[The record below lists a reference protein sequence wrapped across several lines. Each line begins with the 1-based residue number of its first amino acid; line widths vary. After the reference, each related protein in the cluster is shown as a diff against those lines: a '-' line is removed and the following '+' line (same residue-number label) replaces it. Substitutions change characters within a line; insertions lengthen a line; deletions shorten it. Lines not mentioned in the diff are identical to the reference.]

1 MQSIGGRRVQHRT
14 TRLGRRGLICF
25 PPNDRRPEALG
36 FVATSYLQGQT
47 ESEFYHAMMAGREG
61 IVATAIET
69 ATSGYNQRKMVK
81 ISEGQIVA
89 YDRSVRISNNDVVT
103 LHYGGD
109 DYDATKLER
118 VKTTLHRV
126 SDDALKDMLTSP
138 VGAPTATELAL
149 AVQARTL
156 LRAQLKPHVP
166 SEYGSLITIPFHPSR
181 VTDELLDMQAE
192 GPLVT
197 REWHATWIDQFVRG
211 ILLRHGH
218 MQAKRGDIP
227 LLSLL
232 QDSSSGQ
239 SWAKSAST
247 VLLTWTSAFC
257 LGSRISQG
265 QALWLRKTIL
275 AKVSA
280 ALVAAGEAVG
290 VIGSTSIGEPSTQ
303 GALNTFHFS
312 GIAEK
317 SGTTGLKRFKE
328 LLGNAKCRE
337 TCVTNALLSPDT
349 SLDEARR
356 LAQSFK
362 GVYLSTVLES
372 GTVVDASVDTGP
384 LAVREQAVVPWVQSW
399 MSPLASRL
407 ERSIEQHLARIPVTS
422 ASASSV
428 VELRLN
434 KRRCLQESLTPG
446 DVRDRLRTLLQ
457 DTSLVVA
464 SELFEDDWVVRVRPF
479 PTEPL
484 LSSAG
489 TFDSRSVCEAFLDVF
504 TTTLLVK
511 GLSIVSDTFA
521 VLSSIDSPQSGGGI
535 GKRKVPKLGTVGS
548 DLFALSWMVPEPA
561 TLWTNDV
568 SEAAQFFGIEAAV
581 MLNHAELQRVL
592 SLDSTYVDARHTMLL
607 AETMGRSGSI
617 AALNRHKM
625 EEHGS
630 SLLSCASFEQTVPV
644 LESGAWAHKGDP
656 LTGSLE
662 RQIVGLPI
670 RVGTGVVH
678 LKSVQPL
685 QPEERTVLAP
695 LEADESDRPWMATH
709 TVVPLDRRLEHAGG
723 IGAGVAPLQLD
734 EDWTPHVSEVPA
746 ALNDICDRIFV
757 LAGAWGSSLQKG
769 ARALMR
775 LEFSHLAEESFAAA
789 LQRCDGYLG
798 WDNPDTCSGWR
809 QTMDVQWAGGSTVVN
824 LQDATTK
831 GKASRIHLT
840 KHVDLSLRL
849 DRWPDARLHAD
860 AKLVRHVPLSLSAVP
875 DVVVPQRVTIR
886 HRRVFE
892 KDGWSLVFS
901 KLWTGP
907 TNLAAEACMLKEPP
921 TLRVTVDALSAEASH
936 NSHLRVH
943 EVMVA
948 RGWSLWND

>member
-1 MQSIGGRRVQHRT
+1 
-14 TRLGRRGLICF
+14 
-25 PPNDRRPEALG
+25 
-36 FVATSYLQGQT
+36 
-47 ESEFYHAMMAGREG
+47 MMAGREG

-126 SDDALKDMLTSP
+126 SDDALRDMLKCPDGPASAHE
-138 VGAPTATELAL
+138 VSLAL
-149 AVQARTL
+149 QARTL

-166 SEYGSLITIPFHPSR
+166 SEFGSLLTIPFHPSR
-181 VTDELLDMQAE
+181 VTDEMLDMPCR

-197 REWHATWIDQFVRG
+197 REWHATWMDQFVRG
-211 ILLRHGH
+211 ILVRHGH
-218 MQAKRGDIP
+218 LHARRGDIP
-227 LLSLL
+227 LLTLL
-232 QDSSSGQ
+232 RDSSSGQ
-239 SWAKSAST
+239 SWAKSASM
-247 VLLTWTSAFC
+247 VMLTWSSAFC
-257 LGSRISQG
+257 LGSRISQA
-265 QALWLRKTIL
+265 QALWLRTTVL
-275 AKVSA
+275 AKISA

-328 LLGNAKCRE
+328 LLGNAKCRD
-337 TCVTNALLSPDT
+337 TCVTNALLPADT
-349 SLDEARR
+349 TLEEARR

-372 GTVVDASVDTGP
+372 GTVVEASVDTGP
-384 LAVREQAVVPWVQSW
+384 LSRREQAVVPWVQSW

-407 ERSIEQHLARIPVTS
+407 ERSIEQHLARIPVVSTS
-422 ASASSV
+422 APSV

-434 KRRCLQESLTPG
+434 KRRCLQESLTPA
-446 DVRDRLRTLLQ
+446 DVCERLRSLLQ
-457 DTSLVVA
+457 DTSLVLA
-464 SELFEDDWVVRVRPF
+464 SQVFEDEWVVRVRPF

-484 LSSAG
+484 LSASG
-489 TFDSRSVCEAFLDVF
+489 SFDARSVCEAFLDVF

-511 GLSIVSDTFA
+511 GLSIVSDVFA
-521 VLSSIDSPQSGGGI
+521 VVSSIDSVQPGGGV
-535 GKRKVPKLGTVGS
+535 GKRGVPKLGTVGS
-548 DLFALSWMVPEPA
+548 DLFSLSWMLPEPA
-561 TLWTNDV
+561 HLWTNDV

-678 LKSVQPL
+678 LKSL
-685 QPEERTVLAP
+685 QAFEREERTVLAP
-695 LEADESDRPWMATH
+695 LEADDSDRPWMATH

-723 IGAGVAPLQLD
+723 VGGGLAPLQLD
-734 EDWTPHVSEVPA
+734 EDWTPHVSEIDPCLKDV
-746 ALNDICDRIFV
+746 CDRVFM
-757 LAGAWGSSLQKG
+757 LAGMWGSSLQKG
-769 ARALMR
+769 SRAVMR
-775 LEFSHLAEESFAAA
+775 LEFSRLSDDLFSAA
-789 LQRCDGYLG
+789 LARCDGYLG
-798 WDNPDTCSGWR
+798 WDNPDKCSAWR
-809 QTMDVQWAGGSTVVN
+809 QTLDVQWAGGSTIVN
-824 LQDATTK
+824 LEDAASK

-849 DRWPDARLHAD
+849 DRWPDARMHAD
-860 AKLVRHVPLSLSAVP
+860 AKLVRHVPLSLAAVP
-875 DVVVPQRVTIR
+875 DVVVPHRVHVR

-892 KDGWSLVFS
+892 KDGWSIVFS
-901 KLWTGP
+901 RTWTGP
-907 TNLAAEACMLKEPP
+907 SNLAAEASMLKDAPA
-921 TLRVTVDALSAEASH
+921 LRITVDALTAEASH